1 MYLLKQ
7 VKVEKDAV
15 LVGKPKPED
24 LTNLR
29 QQGYLKVLDIMP
41 TALKDKELA
50 RRVRS
55 VGMIYHHIPVESCD
69 LESCRIEDDWV
80 VRFFNYLVKHGQ
92 APMIINTDDETLGI
106 SLVTLSG
113 LFLEGRPYQEVI
125 RSVEALGISLRGR
138 KDIKRFIRE
147 FYAHYKGKLPT
158 RYLSKK

>member
-24 LTNLR
+24 LTSLR
-29 QQGYLKVLDIMP
+29 QQGYQKVLDIMP
-41 TALKDKELA
+41 QALKDKGLP

-55 VGMIYHHIPVESCD
+55 AGLSYLHIPVEDCD
-69 LESCRIEDDWV
+69 LESCHIEDDSV
-80 VRFFNYLVKHGQ
+80 VRFFQYLVRHGLE
-92 APMIINTDDETLGI
+92 PMIINTDDETLGI
-106 SLVTLSG
+106 SLILLSG

-138 KDIKRFIRE
+138 KDIKRFIRD
-147 FYAHYKGKLPT
+147 FYAHYKRKLIT
-158 RYLSKK
+158 K

>member
-41 TALKDKELA
+41 MALKDKRLA
-50 RRVRS
+50 GRVRS
-55 VGMIYHHIPVESCD
+55 AGLSYQHIPVETCD
-69 LESCRIEDDWV
+69 LESCHIEDEWV
-80 VRFFNYLVKHGQ
+80 VRFFQYLVRHGQ
-92 APMIINTDDETLGI
+92 EPMIINTDDEILGI
-106 SLVTLSG
+106 SLVLLSG
-113 LFLEGRPYQEVI
+113 LFLEGKPYQEVI
-125 RSVEALGISLRGR
+125 RSLEALGVSLRGR

-147 FYAHYKGKLPT
+147 FYAHYKGKLIA
-158 RYLSKK
+158 